1 MATYKPLQSVSLTS
15 NTAVVSFSD
24 IDQNY
29 TDLVIVCS
37 FLKSTGGS
45 PRVRF
50 NSDNSSST
58 LYSQTIL
65 YGNGT
70 SALSGRET
78 SQNAYFLFDYFNPS
92 TTNFNSVTFN
102 LFSYSNTT
110 IFKTILEKSGVADV
124 GTEVST
130 GLYRSTNA
138 ISSITI
144 NADGGSGVFG
154 AGTTF
159 DLYGIK
165 AGTPKAVG
173 GDVVTTDGTYWYH
186 AFKNSGTLDIQSQ
199 TAISADILVVAGG
212 GGGGAN
218 NGAGGGGG
226 GVVGLTSSSLLPGT
240 SYTATIGAGGGPS
253 LGNDMRGINGGNSQ
267 FGNLTAAVGGG
278 GGGSYSVLTP
288 GNGGSGGGGG
298 ANAEGGSSVGGSPTS
313 NQGFAGG
320 NGQAAGNPNHSGGG
334 GGGAGAAGANASAG
348 SHGGAGAT
356 FNTSV
361 GGTAGPYAFINAM
374 GTATGIGQLSSSNYY
389 FAGGGGGAKSN
400 TAGGNGGLGGGGNG
414 GGATVQ
420 SAGTAN
426 TGGGGGGNPNQ
437 GTGAITPAKA
447 GGSGVIIVR
456 YLV

>member
-1 MATYKPLQSVSLTS
+1 MATYKPLQSIVLTAT
-15 NTAVVSFSD
+15 TASVTFSD
-24 IDQNY
+24 IEPNY
-29 TDLVIVCS
+29 TDLVLVVNNLTTTVAGQSIYME
-37 FLKSTGGS
+37 FNGDSTA
-45 PRVRF
+45 V
-50 NSDNSSST
+50 
-58 LYSQTIL
+58 YSETWL
-65 YGNGT
+65 NGNGSSAT
-70 SALSGRET
+70 SVRRTADIRG
-78 SQNAYFLFDYFNPS
+78 FLGGYGAGTS
-92 TTNFNSVTFN
+92 TTNPAMAIGHIMN
-102 LFSYSNTT
+102 YANTT
-110 IFKTILEKSGVADV
+110 TFKTALARYSLGSVETNTLVN
-124 GTEVST
+124 
-130 GLYRSTNA
+130 LWRSTAA
-138 ISSITI
+138 INSIRVFT
-144 NADGGSGVFG
+144 GSTML
-154 AGTTF
+154 AGSTF
-159 DLYGIK
+159 SLYGIK

-173 GDVVTTDGTYWYH
+173 GDTVTTDGTYWYH

-253 LGNDMRGINGGNSQ
+253 LGNDLRGINGGHSQ

-374 GTATGIGQLSSSNYY
+374 GTATGLGQLSSSNYY

-437 GTGAITPAKA
+437 GTGATTPAKA

-456 YLV
+456 YPV